1 VVTSTGDGPWVS
13 APAKNARAATASRRS
28 ETRTSTAYPD
38 EVIGIHLMAVGA
50 PQHLDPATLTEEEQE
65 YLRRVEAW
73 DREEGAY
80 MHQQSTRPRTLSY
93 GLSDSPVGLLASIL
107 EKYHAW
113 SDCAGDVSSR
123 FSADFLLTQASLY
136 WFTNTISTSFRPYYE
151 YRPSVPRSLPPVSV
165 PTAVA
170 LFPADLSQP
179 PHSWAERTY
188 NVVATGACR
197 EEDTSRRRGAGAA
210 RQRHRGVRRVAAPA
224 DPAWAGSVRA
234 APAFPAC
241 AESICECHD
250 ADLAAITP
258 RRIEGSA
265 AGRWPA
271 IDRQRVVAR
280 SPRADR
286 TNARRN
292 SDPECRAHIAG
303 LPDALG
309 VRRAARN
316 RR

>member
-136 WFTNTISTSFRPYYE
+136 WFTNTAGT
-151 YRPSVPRSLPPVSV
+151 RPSLDQLRRECAPRS
-165 PTAVA
+165 
-170 LFPADLSQP
+170 
-179 PHSWAERTY
+179 
-188 NVVATGACR
+188 
-197 EEDTSRRRGAGAA
+197 
-210 RQRHRGVRRVAAPA
+210 AAPSSGRFPTSTA
-224 DPAWAGSVRA
+224 LRRCHKRGLRSISPLAGIGPSR
-234 APAFPAC
+234 P
-241 AESICECHD
+241 
-250 ADLAAITP
+250 T
-258 RRIEGSA
+258 RSA
-265 AGRWPA
+265 AGS
-271 IDRQRVVAR
+271 
-280 SPRADR
+280 SPKAPLL
-286 TNARRN
+286 
-292 SDPECRAHIAG
+292 SPPHQSHS
-303 LPDALG
+303 P
-309 VRRAARN
+309 
-316 RR
+316 